1 MVVCICVC
9 LSAHTHAYVSQR
21 RVLDAL
27 ELELEEIVSDLMWML
42 GIQLNLD
49 PLEEQ

>member
-1 MVVCICVC
+1 
-9 LSAHTHAYVSQR
+9 
-21 RVLDAL
+21 VLDAL
-27 ELELEEIVSDLMWML
+27 ELELEEIVSDLMWIL